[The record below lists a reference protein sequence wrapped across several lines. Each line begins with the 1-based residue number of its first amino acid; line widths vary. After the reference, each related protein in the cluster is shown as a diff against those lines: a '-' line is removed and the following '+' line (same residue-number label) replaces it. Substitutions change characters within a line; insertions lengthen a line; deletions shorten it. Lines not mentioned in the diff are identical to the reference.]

1 MLSIE
6 EINKLEQEN
15 EIIDKQYNS
24 LLKQYNSLMAY
35 TKELETILNEQQS
48 SNIR

>member
-15 EIIDKQYNS
+15 EIIAKQYNIIV
-24 LLKQYNSLMAY
+24 LWLIQKNWKQY
-35 TKELETILNEQQS
+35 
-48 SNIR
+48 